1 MPITMPA
8 MDPFESPS
16 PCESSPSD
24 VPSELAVAAAV
35 DTEAAEAVD
44 VARLVLLVAVAELD
58 KETDVYEYP
67 VAGMEK

>member
-1 MPITMPA
+1 MAA
-8 MDPFESPS
+8 MEPFESPS
-16 PCESSPSD
+16 LYGSSPLD

-35 DTEAAEAVD
+35 DTEAVEAVD
-44 VARLVLLVAVAELD
+44 VARLVLLVVVAELD

>member
-8 MDPFESPS
+8 MDSFESPS

-35 DTEAAEAVD
+35 DTEAEAVD
-44 VARLVLLVAVAELD
+44 VVRLVLLVVVAELD
-58 KETDVYEYP
+58 KEMDVYEYP
-67 VAGMEK
+67 VAGIEK